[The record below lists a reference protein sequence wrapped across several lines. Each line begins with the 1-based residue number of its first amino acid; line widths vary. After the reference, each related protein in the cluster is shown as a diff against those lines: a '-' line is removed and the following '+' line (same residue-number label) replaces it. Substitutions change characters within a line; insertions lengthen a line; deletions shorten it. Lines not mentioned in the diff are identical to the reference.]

1 MLDLLLHLVLFV
13 IAVTSASS
21 ILPEAEISRSH
32 AINKSI
38 NISIF
43 AKNPK
48 KPQLMASPLCSE
60 T

>member
-1 MLDLLLHLVLFV
+1 MLYLLLHFVLFV

-21 ILPEAEISRSH
+21 CLPEAEIRRFH
-32 AINKSI
+32 KINKSV